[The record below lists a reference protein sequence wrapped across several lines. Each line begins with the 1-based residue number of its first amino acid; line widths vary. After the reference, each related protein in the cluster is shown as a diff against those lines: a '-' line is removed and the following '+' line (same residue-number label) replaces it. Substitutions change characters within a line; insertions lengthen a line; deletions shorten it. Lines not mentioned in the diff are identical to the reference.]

1 MTVVQMINS
10 VDEHVAGTEIELPD
24 ELADLFILKGYADGQ
39 LSRDYDSSERA
50 EIEGEHQVVNLG
62 G

>member
-24 ELADLFILKGYADGQ
+24 ELADLFILKGYATGE

-50 EIEGEHQVVNLG
+50 EIAGEHQVVNLG

>member
-1 MTVVQMINS
+1 MKVKMINS

-24 ELADLFILKGYADGQ
+24 ELADLFIIKGYAEGQ
-39 LSRDYDSSERA
+39 LSRDYDESERA
-50 EIEGEHQVVNLG
+50 EILELHQAVNLG